1 MYKWVIEK
9 EFKGHAYTYLSEDGK
24 SFYSDKTEADYI
36 AEGYLVISEDEF
48 FAKVREYEDGLC
60 GDWKEISEERYE
72 EMLDILPPVA
82 WHNGGFF
89 MSERFTGNI
98 SAFLQ
103 KWHGKYYESLQR
115 MTTPRKDIIASLC
128 AYIEREVA

>member
-9 EFKGHAYTYLSEDGK
+9 EFKGHAYTCLSEDGK

-36 AEGYLVISEDEF
+36 AEGYIIVSDEEF
-48 FAKVREYEDGLC
+48 SAKVKEWEDKLC

-82 WHNGGFF
+82 WYNGGFF

-103 KWHGKYYESLQR
+103 KWGGKYYESLQR
-115 MTTPRKDIIASLC
+115 MSTPRNEIIASLRTFIGKE
-128 AYIEREVA
+128 AA